1 MERCIHHQAVAERAT
16 RSPMKIAVPLAA
28 FEGVRLGLWV
38 GSTVAAVSEAYN
50 VRMEIAR

>member
-1 MERCIHHQAVAERAT
+1 MERCIHHHPNNKMMA

-28 FEGVRLGLWV
+28 FEAVRLGLWV
-38 GSTVAAVSEAYN
+38 GSTVAAVAEAYN